1 VISRATG
8 GEPAYRLA
16 VIRSKGVPVALSFH
30 LTALPFLVLA
40 VGLATLALVPAL
52 VRGEVVVRLGFTMI
66 GLCAL
71 PWAATTALAA
81 CVDDGP
87 SLLPFMRAAF
97 APIPLVGSGLLI
109 VMLGVAGRIE
119 GHRRLVVAS
128 VMINAGLMVLCA
140 ASSTVVAGIQPT
152 EWGLP
157 YPRAGALYGLF
168 VASIPVCVGYGA
180 WATRGA
186 SVDRLVRATSRKAV
200 LGIGV
205 FAVLAVS
212 DLFLTYGVFGVYPVS
227 WLPSLIAV
235 ALSLYAMFA
244 GDVLNRSGVDRAAVI
259 EAAVAIAGTIAVTVL
274 ALAIRTPAILAIAT
288 GGFAAAMVAIGR
300 TLAMAAP
307 PPQARDKKLATLRDA
322 IDFAERD
329 DELATTASELLV
341 AAGLL
346 THVRVWF
353 GAGDLRPAA
362 AARGAAALV
371 VPAELRGFLVQQARP
386 LPIGDL
392 VTERLGPLRPTMMA
406 WVAELGADVIVPLCE
421 RDALVGLLVG
431 DRPGDR
437 ALRDSERSQL
447 DDLARAIARAHTV
460 HSLRRDIEAR
470 TELAREVELADVVRQ
485 ARASGGHRTLAGIDV
500 AVAYHPAPQVAG
512 DLWFAGELADG
523 RGFVLIGDVAGRG
536 TPAALVSAAVVGA
549 CQSAVGLAAPSA
561 TPLTV
566 LTLLHGVV
574 RAIDDGRH
582 RVTAAA
588 LMIERATADAPARV
602 TMALAGHRGGYL
614 TRPRGADVELVP
626 LVGRGAPLGEP
637 DWRASEAS
645 HALAPGDAV
654 VLVSD
659 GVAAARNRAGAA
671 WGERRLQRALRELV
685 GRAGDVADATL
696 AAVDHHVGDAR
707 LDDDV
712 LIVAV
717 TP

>member
-1 VISRATG
+1 M
-8 GEPAYRLA
+8 
-16 VIRSKGVPVALSFH
+16 PVALSFH
-30 LTALPFLVLA
+30 LTALPFLALA
-40 VGLATLALVPAL
+40 VGLAALALVPAL

-71 PWAATTALAA
+71 PWAATTALGA

-119 GHRRLVVAS
+119 GHRRIVVAS
-128 VMINAGLMVLCA
+128 VVINATLMVVCA
-140 ASSTVVAGIQPT
+140 ASSTVVASIAPT
-152 EWGLP
+152 GWGLP
-157 YPRAGALYGLF
+157 YPRAGYLYGLF
-168 VASIPVCVGYGA
+168 VTSIPACVAYGA

-200 LGIGV
+200 LGVGV
-205 FAVLAVS
+205 LAVLAIS
-212 DLFLTYGVFGVYPVS
+212 DIFLTYGVFGVYPVS
-227 WLPSLIAV
+227 WLPRLIAV
-235 ALSLYAMFA
+235 GLSLYAIFA
-244 GDVLNRSGVDRAAVI
+244 GDVLNQRGVDRAAVI
-259 EAAVAIAGTIAVTVL
+259 EAGVAIAGAAAVMVL
-274 ALAIRTPAILAIAT
+274 AMAIRTPAILAVVTA
-288 GGFAAAMVAIGR
+288 GYAAAMVAIGR

-307 PPQARDKKLATLRDA
+307 PPQARDKKVVALRDA
-322 IDFAERD
+322 IDLAEHD
-329 DELATTASELLV
+329 DELAATASELLA

-346 THVRVWF
+346 VHVRVWF
-353 GAGDLRPAA
+353 GTGDLRPAA
-362 AARGAAALV
+362 GGRGATPLA
-371 VPAELRGFLVQQARP
+371 VPAEIRAFLVQQARP

-406 WVAELGADVIVPLCE
+406 WVAELGADVVVPLCE

-431 DRPGDR
+431 DLPGDR
-437 ALRDSERSQL
+437 AMRDSERVQL
-447 DDLARAIARAHTV
+447 EDLARAIARAHTV

-485 ARASGGHRTLAGIDV
+485 ARASGGRRTLAGIDV
-500 AVAYHPAPQVAG
+500 AVAYHPAPRVAG

-523 RGFVLIGDVAGRG
+523 RGFVLVGDVAGRG
-536 TPAALVSAAVVGA
+536 TPAALVSAAVIGA
-549 CQSAVGLAAPSA
+549 CQSAIGLAEPTA
-561 TPLTV
+561 TPLGV

-574 RAIDDGRH
+574 RAIDNGRH

-588 LMIERATADAPARV
+588 LLIERATADAPARV

-614 TRPRGADVELVP
+614 TRPRGDDVELVP

-645 HALAPGDAV
+645 HTLAPGDAV
-654 VLVSD
+654 VVVSD
-659 GVAAARNRAGAA
+659 GVVAACNRDGAA
-671 WGERRLQRALRELV
+671 WGERRLQRTLRELV
-685 GRAGDVADATL
+685 GRAGDVADGTL
-696 AAVDHHVGDAR
+696 AAVDGHIGDAR

>member
-1 VISRATG
+1 MS
-8 GEPAYRLA
+8 
-16 VIRSKGVPVALSFH
+16 VALSFH

-40 VGLATLALVPAL
+40 IGLAVMALVPAL

-66 GLCAL
+66 GLCAA

-97 APIPLVGSGLLI
+97 APIPLVGSGLLL

-119 GHRRLVVAS
+119 GYRRAVVLS
-128 VMINAGLMVLCA
+128 VVLNAGLMVMCA
-140 ASSTVVAGIQPT
+140 ATPTVVAGMQTT

-157 YPRAGALYGLF
+157 YPRAGYLYGLF
-168 VASIPVCVGYGA
+168 VASIPICVGYGA

-186 SVDRLVRATSRKAV
+186 SVDRLVRATSRKVV
-200 LGIGV
+200 LGVGIL
-205 FAVLAVS
+205 AVLAVS

-235 ALSLYAMFA
+235 GLSLYAMLV
-244 GDVLNRSGVDRAAVI
+244 GDVLSSRGVDRAAVI
-259 EAAVAIAGTIAVTVL
+259 EAAVAVAGAGLVAVL
-274 ALAIRTPAILAIAT
+274 AMALRTPALLAIVT
-288 GGFAAAMVAIGR
+288 GGFAAAMVAVGR
-300 TLAMAAP
+300 TLAMGTPA
-307 PPQARDKKLATLRDA
+307 PQARDKKLVALRDA
-322 IDFAERD
+322 IDVAERD
-329 DELATTASELLV
+329 DELATTAAELLT

-346 THVRVWF
+346 VRVRVWF
-353 GAGDLRPAA
+353 GAGDLAPA
-362 AARGAAALV
+362 GAPRRTPPLP
-371 VPAELRGFLVQQARP
+371 VPAELRAFLVQQARP

-406 WVAELGADVIVPLCE
+406 WVAELGTDVIVPLCE

-431 DRPGDR
+431 DLPGDR
-437 ALRDSERSQL
+437 ALRDSERIQL

-460 HSLRRDIEAR
+460 HSLRRDIETR

-485 ARASGGHRTLAGIDV
+485 ARASGGRRTLAGLDV
-500 AVAYHPAPQVAG
+500 AIAYHPAPRVAG

-536 TPAALVSAAVVGA
+536 TPAALVSAAVIGA
-549 CQSAVGLAAPSA
+549 CQSAIGLAEPTA
-561 TPLTV
+561 TPLSV

-574 RAIDDGRH
+574 RAIGDGSH

-588 LMIERATADAPARV
+588 LMIERATATTPAQV

-614 TRPRGADVELVP
+614 TRPRGDAVELVP

-637 DWRASEAS
+637 DWRASEAR
-645 HALAPGDAV
+645 HALAAGDAV

-659 GVAAARNRAGAA
+659 GVAAARNRDGAP
-671 WGERRLQRALRELV
+671 WGERRLQRTLREL
-685 GRAGDVADATL
+685 GAGAHDVADATL
-696 AAVDHHVGDAR
+696 AAVDGHVGDAR